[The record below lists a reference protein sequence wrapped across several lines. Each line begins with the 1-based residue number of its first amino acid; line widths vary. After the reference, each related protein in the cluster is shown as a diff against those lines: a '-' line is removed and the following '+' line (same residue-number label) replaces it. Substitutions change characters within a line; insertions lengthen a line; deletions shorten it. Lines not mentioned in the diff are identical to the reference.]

1 MIYDV
6 MVPSFFLLFTHG
18 FAIDFSMDVAFPA
31 YMSALFFCFLSLP
44 CPSFPVFP
52 CKMEPAEGKAAEAE
66 EMPPKAGGCQP
77 RHGHERIGRKDY
89 GPAAVVL
96 RSIKRRKVL
105 MNLSLKYRC
114 LGENVLAETLPD
126 PTACASKRKW
136 ETAIQKA
143 RETLRLMAPDVDPD
157 ADVDISLAGTDA
169 VPCISAG
176 CELELAE
183 SDGAPDF
190 DGMPDFQWI

>member
-1 MIYDV
+1 
-6 MVPSFFLLFTHG
+6 
-18 FAIDFSMDVAFPA
+18 
-31 YMSALFFCFLSLP
+31 
-44 CPSFPVFP
+44 
-52 CKMEPAEGKAAEAE
+52 MEPAEGKAAEAE

-114 LGENVLAETLPD
+114 LGENVLAENLPD

>member
-1 MIYDV
+1 
-6 MVPSFFLLFTHG
+6 
-18 FAIDFSMDVAFPA
+18 
-31 YMSALFFCFLSLP
+31 
-44 CPSFPVFP
+44 
-52 CKMEPAEGKAAEAE
+52 MEPAEGKAAEAE

-77 RHGHERIGRKDY
+77 RHGHERIGRKDC
-89 GPAAVVL
+89 GPAAPLL

-114 LGENVLAETLPD
+114 LGENVLAETLSD
-126 PTACASKRKW
+126 RTACTSKRKW

-157 ADVDISLAGTDA
+157 ADVDVSPAGTNA
-169 VPCISAG
+169 MPCISAG

>member
-1 MIYDV
+1 
-6 MVPSFFLLFTHG
+6 MVPSFIGDLRRNFQHKMWEQVWSYTTSRYRAF
-18 FAIDFSMDVAFPA
+18 FAIHAWVCHW
-31 YMSALFFCFLSLP
+31 FFH
-44 CPSFPVFP
+44 
-52 CKMEPAEGKAAEAE
+52 
-66 EMPPKAGGCQP
+66 GCCISGLNVST

-89 GPAAVVL
+89 GPAGLVL
-96 RSIKRRKVL
+96 RSIKRRKVF

-126 PTACASKRKW
+126 PTACTSKRKW

-157 ADVDISLAGTDA
+157 TDVDVSLAGTDA

-190 DGMPDFQWI
+190 DGTPDFQWIWIWSNCLCHVQQSRINYFAI